1 VHGTTASLAL
11 LLVIAITA
19 KQTAAPDARPDA
31 AKQPGGRSEIR
42 AVQTAHTSL
51 AAGEAPRPGIP
62 FPTSA
67 LPGVGPPLT
76 EF

>member
-1 VHGTTASLAL
+1 MYGTAASLAL
-11 LLVIAITA
+11 LLVIA
-19 KQTAAPDARPDA
+19 TAAKLVAATDARLDA

-62 FPTSA
+62 FPASA
-67 LPGVGPPLT
+67 LPGDGPPLT
-76 EF
+76 EL